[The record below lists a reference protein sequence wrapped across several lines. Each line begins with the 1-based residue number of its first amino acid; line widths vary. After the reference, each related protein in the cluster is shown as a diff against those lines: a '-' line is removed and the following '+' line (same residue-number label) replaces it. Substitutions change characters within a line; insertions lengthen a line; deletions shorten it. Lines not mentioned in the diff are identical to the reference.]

1 MCGIIGIA
9 GDGPAAARLLDGL
22 KRLEY
27 RGYDSAGIATLWNG
41 DIVRRRASGK
51 LHNLAQL
58 INDDPISGSMGIGHT
73 RWATHG
79 AATTEN
85 AHPHASDEV
94 VLVHNGI
101 IENCQELKAELLGKK
116 HVFASDTDSEVIVHL
131 ITECLKEYPDP
142 LKAVQQTVQRLQGAY
157 ALAILFRK
165 HPHIMI
171 GVRHGSPLVI
181 GASDRE
187 IFLGSDSL
195 ALAPW
200 TRNMIYME
208 DGDIAVARK
217 QNDECEIRIYDKSN
231 IEVER
236 PIKISSIS
244 ADQVTKGDYSHF
256 MLKEIFE
263 QPESCSETLQYYIKG
278 ESIDVVLPW
287 ENTRRIRII
296 ACGTSFYAGMIGKY
310 WFEKIAQIP
319 CEVEIASEF
328 RYRSPVIEKDC
339 LYLFISQSGETI
351 DTLEALTL
359 SSEAGAK
366 TVCIVNVLESSIAR
380 HADYILQTQAGP
392 EIGVAS
398 TKAFT
403 AQLLVLLI
411 TAISGAQ
418 QRQIDDVNIS
428 DLLHDLLALPRI
440 MQEVLHKDQQIYQLT
455 QSIVHAHTVLYLGRG
470 MQYPL
475 ALEGALK
482 LKEISY
488 IHAEGYP
495 AGELKHGPI
504 ALIDSDTPVVFLIPS
519 DHWFTK
525 SLSNLEQVI
534 ARGAKVYCITDQ
546 MGFDQIKTKPYGSD
560 IHFFVC
566 SDTHPLLTPIV
577 YAIPTQLLAYYT
589 ALQKGTDVDQPR
601 NLAKSVTVE

>member
-9 GDGPAAARLLDGL
+9 GDGPVAARLLDGL

-27 RGYDSAGIATLWNG
+27 RGYDSTGIATLWNNN
-41 DIVRRRASGK
+41 IERRRASGK
-51 LHNLAQL
+51 LHNLASL
-58 INDDPISGSMGIGHT
+58 INEEPISGAVGIGHT

-85 AHPHASDEV
+85 AHPHASNDV

-101 IENCQELKAELLGKK
+101 IENCHELKEELIQKG
-116 HVFASDTDSEVIVHL
+116 HTFSSDTDSEVIVHL
-131 ITECLKEYPDP
+131 ITEFLKTEPDP
-142 LKAVQQTVQRLQGAY
+142 LTAVQKTVQRLQGAY
-157 ALAILFRK
+157 ALAILFRN
-165 HPHIMI
+165 HPNIMI
-171 GVRHGSPLVI
+171 GVRHGSPLVV
-181 GASDRE
+181 GATDRE

-208 DGDIAVARK
+208 DGDIVVGNK
-217 QNDECEIRIYDKSN
+217 QGDVCEIRIYDKSN

-236 PIKISSIS
+236 PVKISSIS
-244 ADQVTKGDYSHF
+244 ADQVTKGEYSHF

-263 QPESCSETLQYYIKG
+263 QPESCSETLQYFIK
-278 ESIDVVLPW
+278 ENVINPILPW
-287 ENTRRIRII
+287 EDVKRIRII

-310 WFEKIAQIP
+310 WFEQIAKIP

-351 DTLEALTL
+351 DTFEALTL
-359 SSEAGAK
+359 VSLAGAK
-366 TVCIVNVLESSIAR
+366 TACIVNVIESSIAR
-380 HADYILQTQAGP
+380 HADYVLQTQAGP

-411 TAISGAQ
+411 AAMSAAQ
-418 QRQIDDVNIS
+418 QRKIDEVNLS
-428 DLLHDLLALPRI
+428 YLLHDLMSLPRVI
-440 MQEVLHKDQQIYQLT
+440 QEVLQKDQQIYQLT
-455 QSIVHAHTVLYLGRG
+455 QSIINAQTVLYLGRG

-504 ALIDSDTPVVFLIPS
+504 ALIDNNTPVVFLIPS
-519 DHWFTK
+519 DNWFTK

-534 ARGAKVYCITDQ
+534 ARGAKVYCITDR
-546 MGFDQIKTKPYGSD
+546 MGFDQIKVKPYGDEIQSFICSD
-560 IHFFVC
+560 I
-566 SDTHPLLTPIV
+566 HPLLTPIV
-577 YAIPTQLLAYYT
+577 YAVPTQLFAYYT